1 MPDLLPWD
9 MTYAARLAR
18 GRGVADGMGQCWL
31 EIQSRAWFAYRYLK
45 DRDGRP
51 WRVRAYQVPS
61 LESRAARK
69 VHCSGRDV
77 GKTAEIEVLCAWASI
92 CMPMRQ
98 MLIAT
103 QHESN
108 LTPLMRRLQALF
120 ERNEYLASNVLRI
133 RQSPSWHLEFRNGF
147 QIYARIAGPAG
158 VNFQGMHVDWQ
169 LVDEAQNLTDD
180 AWNQLY
186 PALNAGGARW
196 VYGVPNGMRN
206 QFYRLSRNPAY
217 EQYHWPSA
225 FNPGF
230 DDEKDREF
238 QYLYGGKDAPGYV
251 HNVLGLHGS
260 PERGVFPLS
269 RYVACVGNHAYFD
282 VPVRSVS
289 ELPALRDLELPC
301 ELDAAKA
308 SYYLGCDLGFAQD
321 PSELVVYA
329 EGGGRLFNLGR
340 IHMENVD
347 YATQQQVI
355 ERLDEVYDF
364 AAIGIDSGHSGCA
377 VAHNLIAI
385 GPKWPGKI
393 VQVPFG
399 GAVAWDATADGIY
412 AKRFV
417 KELATEILIR
427 LMGTGEIVFPPIA
440 ERMNQYAGH
449 TYCIAPSGRMVFSKG
464 NDHIIDADRCA
475 IMAVK
480 RELLERET
488 PAPVLTPRVAYFG

>member
-1 MPDLLPWD
+1 MRDLLPWD
-9 MTYAARLAR
+9 MVHAARLTR
-18 GRGVADGMGQCWL
+18 GRGMPDDTGQFWL
-31 EIQSRAWFAYRYLK
+31 ELQSRAWFARRYLT
-45 DRDGRP
+45 DRNGKP
-51 WRVRAYQVPS
+51 WRVRPYQVPS

-77 GKTAEIEVLCAWASI
+77 GKTAEIEVICAWASI
-92 CMPMRQ
+92 CLPMRQ

-108 LTPLMRRLQALF
+108 LTPLMRRLQTLF

-147 QIYARIAGPAG
+147 QIYARIAGPGG

-206 QFYRLSRNPAY
+206 QFYRLSRHPAY

-225 FNPGF
+225 YNPGF
-230 DDEKDREF
+230 DDDKDREF

-260 PERGVFPLS
+260 PDRSVFQLN
-269 RYVACVGNHAYFD
+269 RYLACVGTHVHFD
-282 VPVRSVS
+282 VSVRSAA
-289 ELPALRDLELPC
+289 ELPDLRDPELP
-301 ELDAAKA
+301 EAIGTGAPEF
-308 SYYLGCDLGFAQD
+308 YLGCDLGFAQD

-329 EGGGRLFNLGR
+329 TRGGPLYNLGR

-355 ERLDEVYDF
+355 EKLDADLDF

-377 VAHNLIAI
+377 VAHNLMAI
-385 GPKWPGKI
+385 GPRWPRKI

-399 GAVAWDATADGIY
+399 GAVSWDASGEGAY
-412 AKRFV
+412 VKRFV

-427 LMGTGEIVFPPIA
+427 LMSSGEIVFPPIA
-440 ERMNQYAGH
+440 DRMNQYAGH

-480 RELLERET
+480 RDLLEHET
-488 PAPVLTPRVAYFG
+488 PPPVLAPRVAFFG